1 MSVYDASTI
10 VIDDCRVI
18 CQIVT
23 SLSDNSRDVIYHN
36 KVFMKVAPEP
46 MLYNFYLLPFHSKTI
61 ILCY

>member
-23 SLSDNSRDVIYHN
+23 SLSDNSRDVIFNH
-36 KVFMKVAPEP
+36 KMFMKVAPGA
-46 MLYNFYLLPFHSKTI
+46 NVIKLLFTVVPQ
-61 ILCY
+61 